1 MAINYASK
9 YASNVDERFRLG
21 AVTTPAINN
30 NFDWVGVKTVQVYS
44 VPTVALGDYTR
55 TGANR
60 YGTPSE
66 LDNTLQ
72 ELTLSQDKAFTFTID
87 RGNYEDT
94 MMVNAAGSALQR
106 EIDEVVIPTLDIYRL
121 AKMAASAGKT
131 VTGAV
136 DKTNAYDA
144 FLDATAYMT
153 DNKVPLEG
161 RMAYISPA
169 FYKAI
174 KQDETFIKAS
184 DVAQE
189 MLVRGMV
196 GMVDGIRLI
205 TVPTSYLPE
214 NTMFMVTHP
223 VATVA
228 PVKLADYQVHDN
240 PPGINGWLV
249 EGRIY
254 YDAFVLNNKKNII
267 YVHNTTAA

>member
-1 MAINYASK
+1 
-9 YASNVDERFRLG
+9 
-21 AVTTPAINN
+21 
-30 NFDWVGVKTVQVYS
+30 
-44 VPTVALGDYTR
+44 
-55 TGANR
+55 
-60 YGTPSE
+60 
-66 LDNTLQ
+66 
-72 ELTLSQDKAFTFTID
+72 
-87 RGNYEDT
+87 
-94 MMVNAAGSALQR
+94 
-106 EIDEVVIPTLDIYRL
+106 
-121 AKMAASAGKT
+121 
-131 VTGAV
+131 
-136 DKTNAYDA
+136 
-144 FLDATAYMT
+144 
-153 DNKVPLEG
+153 
-161 RMAYISPA
+161 MAYISPA